1 MMGIAGAVAGASS
14 TGLITLLK
22 SALDNAAQR
31 RISEAERRH
40 QVIASLRAQR
50 DTTIK
55 LWRIGLEHARDA
67 YQRALADS
75 EGPAGAP
82 NVVGDEWFET
92 LRPHLPK
99 SGAAAALRTATD
111 VRCDNQTV
119 ALLYLEIGRI
129 ENQWLDEAKGSQ
141 ATGVRNVT

>member
-1 MMGIAGAVAGASS
+1 MNLAMMGIVGAVAGASS
-14 TGLITLLK
+14 TGLVTLLK

-31 RISEAERRH
+31 RTSEAERRH
-40 QVIASLRAQR
+40 QVVASLRAQR

-55 LWRIGLEHARDA
+55 LWRMGLEHARDA
-67 YQRALADS
+67 YQRSLADS
-75 EGPAGAP
+75 VDGSAAP
-82 NVVGDEWFET
+82 NAVGVEWFET

-119 ALLYLEIGRI
+119 ALLSLEIGRI
-129 ENQWLDEAKGSQ
+129 EKLWLDEAIG
-141 ATGVRNVT
+141 

>member
-1 MMGIAGAVAGASS
+1 MNLAMMGIVGAVAGASS
-14 TGLITLLK
+14 TGLVTLLK

-31 RISEAERRH
+31 RTSEAERRH
-40 QVIASLRAQR
+40 QVVASLRAQR

-55 LWRIGLEHARDA
+55 LWRMGLEHARDA
-67 YQRALADS
+67 YQRSLADS
-75 EGPAGAP
+75 VDGSAAP
-82 NVVGDEWFET
+82 NAVGDEWFET

-119 ALLYLEIGRI
+119 ALLSLEIGRI
-129 ENQWLDEAKGSQ
+129 EKLWLDEAIG
-141 ATGVRNVT
+141 

>member
-1 MMGIAGAVAGASS
+1 MNLAMMGIVGAVAGASS

-31 RISEAERRH
+31 RTAEAERRH
-40 QVIASLRAQR
+40 QVVGSLRAQR

-55 LWRIGLEHARDA
+55 LWRMGLEHARDA
-67 YQRALADS
+67 YQRCLAEAADGS
-75 EGPAGAP
+75 AAP

-99 SGAAAALRTATD
+99 SGGAAALRTATD
-111 VRCDNQTV
+111 VRCDNKTV
-119 ALLYLEIGRI
+119 ALLSLEIGRI
-129 ENQWLDEAKGSQ
+129 EKLWLDEAIG
-141 ATGVRNVT
+141 